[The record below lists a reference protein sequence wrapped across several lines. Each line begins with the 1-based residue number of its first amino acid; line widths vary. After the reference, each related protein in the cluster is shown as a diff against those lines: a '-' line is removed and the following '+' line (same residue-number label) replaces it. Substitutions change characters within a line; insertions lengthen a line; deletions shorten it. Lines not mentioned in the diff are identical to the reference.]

1 VYGDYYSGEILA
13 WDVTTHSLLADT
25 TTNISS
31 FGEDQHGE
39 LYVVALGGGEGTVAV
54 AAPSGCAWTAV
65 SNATWITITGG
76 ASGAGG
82 GTVTYTVA
90 PYTGRPKNR
99 NGLITIAGLN
109 FAVKPSK

>member
-76 ASGAGG
+76 ASGAG
-82 GTVTYTVA
+82 
-90 PYTGRPKNR
+90 PKNR
-99 NGLITIAGLN
+99 NRLITIAGLN